1 MPFLSDLIDFPE
13 QPLISLIGAGG
24 KTTTMYTLA
33 RELAQKGKR
42 VVTTTTT
49 QIFTP
54 TSDETG
60 QLIVEAEP
68 SKLLDRVKAGVR
80 QHRHITIAGSRNERG
95 KLLSVPPDVPA
106 LLLLQ
111 DVADAVLIE
120 ADGARHRMIK
130 APAEY
135 EPVIVP
141 ETNVALLLMSA
152 QSINQPLSEE
162 IAHRPERIAA
172 IMGIQI
178 GDTLTPHVIARLMM
192 SEQGALK
199 SVPESARAYLLITHA
214 TLEQHENMLELAW
227 RVRASGRIAGTLY
240 SDEVGRWF
248 REQLL

>member
-1 MPFLSDLIDFPE
+1 MSLLSDLIDLPE
-13 QPLISLIGAGG
+13 YPLISLVGAGG

-54 TSDETG
+54 TSAETE
-60 QLIVEAEP
+60 QLIVEADP
-68 SKLLDRVKAGVR
+68 SKLLDMVKAGLQR
-80 QHRHITIAGSRNERG
+80 HRHITIAGSRNERG
-95 KLLSVPPDVPA
+95 KLLSVSSDVPA
-106 LLLLQ
+106 LLLRQ
-111 DVADAVLIE
+111 GIADAVLVE

-152 QSINQPLSEE
+152 QAINQPLSEE
-162 IAHRPERIAA
+162 IAHRPERIAGVT
-172 IMGIQI
+172 GIQA
-178 GDTLTPHVIARLMM
+178 GDMLTPYVIARLMM
-192 SEQGALK
+192 SEQGGLK

-214 TLEQHENMLELAW
+214 TVERRAGVLELA
-227 RVRASGRIAGTLY
+227 RLAHQSRRMSGILYSEEAGT
-240 SDEVGRWF
+240 WF
-248 REQLL
+248 RV

>member
-1 MPFLSDLIDFPE
+1 MPFLTELIDLPA

-33 RELAQKGKR
+33 RELASQGKH

-68 SKLLDRVKAGVR
+68 SRLLAMAKMSLQ
-80 QHRHITIAGSRNERG
+80 QHQHITIAGSQNERG

-106 LLLLQ
+106 LLLRQ
-111 DVADAVLIE
+111 GVADAVLIE

-135 EPVIVP
+135 EPVILP
-141 ETNVALLLMSA
+141 ETNVALLTDERGSHQPAFERGDCASTRTHCRGSRHFDRRCTDPASDSA
-152 QSINQPLSEE
+152 SDDERAGSVEGYSRKCSDLP
-162 IAHRPERIAA
+162 AHHSCH
-172 IMGIQI
+172 I
-178 GDTLTPHVIARLMM
+178 GTA
-192 SEQGALK
+192 G
-199 SVPESARAYLLITHA
+199 
-214 TLEQHENMLELAW
+214 
-227 RVRASGRIAGTLY
+227 GCAGTGK
-240 SDEVGRWF
+240 VGT
-248 REQLL
+248 